1 MMRMVDT
8 GQQRTSRKTGRKI
21 PGADN
26 KHKQN
31 PEAEKIK
38 ETKPAQKIE
47 MKERILRFEQEE
59 AGKNKQEPTRNN
71 KPEDASEAAQNKM
84 KKRQKK
90 PPQVQAK
97 MTSLSTEVKNSARK
111 NNFMLKCVSPS
122 LNTRMKTPK
131 KVTKGTLLKLA
142 RPDASFPVRI
152 SKFRALLKSWQNSSN
167 LNLTSAVAN
176 L

>member
-1 MMRMVDT
+1 MMRVVDT

-90 PPQVQAK
+90 PP
-97 MTSLSTEVKNSARK
+97 
-111 NNFMLKCVSPS
+111 
-122 LNTRMKTPK
+122 
-131 KVTKGTLLKLA
+131 
-142 RPDASFPVRI
+142 
-152 SKFRALLKSWQNSSN
+152 
-167 LNLTSAVAN
+167 
-176 L
+176 